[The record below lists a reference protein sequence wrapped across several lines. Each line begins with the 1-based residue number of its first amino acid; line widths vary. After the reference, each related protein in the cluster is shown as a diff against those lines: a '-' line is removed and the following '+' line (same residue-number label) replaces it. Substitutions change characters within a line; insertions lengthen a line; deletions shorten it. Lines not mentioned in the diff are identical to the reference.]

1 MYDSYPFKTLT
12 HDWFI
17 PWFFETYA
25 IKKTTCVTLYCIFFV
40 LSLLR
45 TVNLVKIPCLFLSL
59 LVFGEQ
65 SFLSDVWDYST
76 NWTKERKNFLSV
88 ALWSVIV
95 MTFYDHSTWYFV
107 ACPAFL
113 LQKSLQLMAW
123 KLKTVEIDFLLT
135 RQSFRKEAWN
145 VNGSANGQLTIAG

>member
-1 MYDSYPFKTLT
+1 MYLCRVSWGKNKEINDV
-12 HDWFI
+12 D
-17 PWFFETYA
+17 
-25 IKKTTCVTLYCIFFV
+25 VTLSFSS
-40 LSLLR
+40 LSILGTRHILKIR
-45 TVNLVKIPCLFLSL
+45 NRALVSL

-76 NWTKERKNFLSV
+76 NWTKERKKFISL

-95 MTFYDHSTWYFV
+95 ITFYDHSTWYFV

-113 LQKSLQLMAW
+113 LQKSLQLMTW